1 MDWAQPL
8 FQQHCI
14 IICNLTR
21 AIIYWIWHG
30 LGWLYAYMLENN
42 AKRPLLGPRIF
53 ELITV
58 VGLQDMHSKI
68 VVFGM
73 VIIEYF
79 NLFSHKTL
87 KQLPE
92 LQSKLFWV
100 KPKEENY
107 RVLTWSDSHTIVQSW
122 FPLTL
127 TN

>member
-1 MDWAQPL
+1 
-8 FQQHCI
+8 
-14 IICNLTR
+14 
-21 AIIYWIWHG
+21 
-30 LGWLYAYMLENN
+30 MLENN

-87 KQLPE
+87 KQLPGIAIKAF
-92 LQSKLFWV
+92 LSKAKRRKL
-100 KPKEENY
+100 
-107 RVLTWSDSHTIVQSW
+107 
-122 FPLTL
+122 
-127 TN
+127 